1 MNERVKKLYDALLKR
16 DYRLDRSNIVID
28 YSNEFKIN
36 NIPFPLRASEQL
48 YRVAKEEKPLL
59 NKDEKI
65 GFKRYIPTIN
75 EYVTE

>member
-28 YSNEFKIN
+28 YSNEFKTN

-48 YRVAKEEKPLL
+48 YRVAKE
-59 NKDEKI
+59 
-65 GFKRYIPTIN
+65 
-75 EYVTE
+75 